1 MAISGGGGSSVSG
14 VNSEINVTPMA
25 DVMLVLLIIFMITTP
40 LIQSGVQVNM
50 AAAKNAAEAP
60 EAEAEDATTITIS
73 RASEYYVNK
82 TLTGEAEL
90 LDRVSEAFAKAPDK
104 PLFVRV
110 DVATPFGSVVRVV
123 DMAHEVGVER
133 IGLLVDRERE
143 EGGTS

>member
-90 LDRVSEAFAKAPDK
+90 LDRVSEAYAKAPDK

-123 DMAHEVGVER
+123 DMAREVGVER

>member
-123 DMAHEVGVER
+123 DMAREVGVER